1 LKKLLYILP
10 LLGLA
15 LNFSATFAQNKLT
28 DATKYLR
35 EGNLDKAKELID
47 AADGDSLL
55 SEKAS
60 TFYYKGYVYK
70 ELFKEREADAVQSPY
85 RVIAV
90 ESFKKSIDMQ
100 PDGTFSESSRK
111 NLKYLAETVYN
122 HAATSLNTT
131 DYEKAITNYRFYK
144 EIMSNAYPNTNFQE
158 KDIIFNLAL
167 ATVYNKLV
175 QKDSTEA
182 ESYYTKIIDLYNEIL
197 DIDSNNVSANYNMGI
212 LYYNQGVDIVNAMD
226 YGLDL
231 EQLNE
236 LQDRIVVLFK
246 KSLPYMLK
254 AYELD
259 PKRRATLTG
268 LQGIYFSLNDLEKS
282 ERYKKE
288 LEQLDQEQGG
298 SNSTD
303 PGSD

>member
-1 LKKLLYILP
+1 LIILLSS
-10 LLGLA
+10 
-15 LNFSATFAQNKLT
+15 SASAQNKLT
-28 DATKYLR
+28 NATQFLR
-35 EGNLDKAKELID
+35 EGELDKAKELID
-47 AADGDSLL
+47 ATEGDSLFT
-55 SEKAS
+55 EKSS
-60 TFYYKGYVYK
+60 TFYYKGYIYK
-70 ELFKEREADAVQSPY
+70 ELFKEREADVIQSPY

-90 ESFKKSIDMQ
+90 ESFKKSIDMD
-100 PDGTFSESSRK
+100 PNGTFSESSRK

-122 HAATSLNTT
+122 HAATSLNPA

-175 QKDSTEA
+175 EMDSTNA
-182 ESYYTKIIDLYNEIL
+182 ESYYAKMVDLYNEIL
-197 DIDSNNVSANYNMGI
+197 AIDSNNVSANYNMGI

-259 PKRRATLTG
+259 PEKRTTLTG
-268 LQGIYFSLNDLEKS
+268 LQGIYFSLNDMEKS
-282 ERYKKE
+282 DRYKNE
-288 LEQLDQEQGG
+288 LDQLDQKQSMSSPEPIE
-298 SNSTD
+298 SN
-303 PGSD
+303 